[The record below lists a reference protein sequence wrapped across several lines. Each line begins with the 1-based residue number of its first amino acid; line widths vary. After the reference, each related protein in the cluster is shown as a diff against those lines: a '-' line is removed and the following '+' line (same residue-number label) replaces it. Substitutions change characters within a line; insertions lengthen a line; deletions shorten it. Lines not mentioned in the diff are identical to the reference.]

1 MLAETT
7 LARPYARA
15 AFDLAE
21 KNDALDTWRSAL
33 ALATEVVET
42 DSASRVIRH
51 PKIES
56 EQIISLFGD
65 VLGEQ
70 LTAPFKHF
78 LQVLMHYRRLPLVPE
93 IYAQFETLRR
103 ASEQRLKVHVT
114 SAIELD
120 SGQRD
125 QLAASL
131 QKRFGAEIDMDTDV
145 DAELLGGL
153 VVRAGDRVID
163 ASLRG
168 RLEQLGRQLVR

>member
-15 AFDLAE
+15 AFDLAD
-21 KNDALDTWRSAL
+21 KSSALEAWRDAL
-33 ALATEVVET
+33 ALAAEVVET
-42 DSASRVIRH
+42 ESASRLINH
-51 PKIES
+51 PKIQAD
-56 EQIISLFGD
+56 QILSLFSE
-65 VLGEQ
+65 VLGSHASES
-70 LTAPFKHF
+70 FKHF
-78 LQVLMHYRRLPLVPE
+78 LGVLMHYRRLPLLPE

-103 ASEQRLKVHVT
+103 SSEQRLKVHVT

-120 SGQRD
+120 AGQREK
-125 QLAASL
+125 LATRL
-131 QKRFGAEIDMDTDV
+131 QQRFGAEVDMDTEV

-163 ASLRG
+163 ASLRD

>member
-21 KNDALDTWRSAL
+21 QSGTTEAWRQSL
-33 ALATEVVET
+33 ALAADVVET

-51 PKIES
+51 PKIAPG
-56 EQIISLFGD
+56 QIVGLFSD
-65 VLGEQ
+65 VLGEH
-70 LTAPFKHF
+70 LTDPFRHF
-78 LQVLMHYRRLPLVPE
+78 LEVLMHYRRLPLIPE
-93 IYAQFETLRR
+93 IFAQFETLRR
-103 ASEQRLKVHVT
+103 ASEHRLKVHVT

-120 SGQRD
+120 AGQRE
-125 QLAASL
+125 QLASRL
-131 QKRFGAEIDMDTDV
+131 QQRFGAEVDMDTDV
-145 DAELLGGL
+145 DQDLLGGL
-153 VVRAGDRVID
+153 IVRAGDRVID